1 MRYEVIH
8 SLPGAGAAAVG
19 PALERVIRGV
29 LLIYIIALPFHRLL
43 FLERNGIVLDPVG
56 KRFIIVEFGGK
67 SVLAWKPGDK
77 APAVIAKGPGGF
89 DGVVIAG
96 GKILV
101 SSWSDS
107 TVASYETGQ
116 EVKIIT
122 GVPSPADIGY
132 DAKRNRVLI
141 PVFTGNRVEVYQL
154 P

>member
-1 MRYEVIH
+1 M
-8 SLPGAGAAAVG
+8 
-19 PALERVIRGV
+19 
-29 LLIYIIALPFHRLL
+29 
-43 FLERNGIVLDPVG
+43 
-56 KRFIIVEFGGK
+56 
-67 SVLAWKPGDK
+67 LAWKPGDK

-132 DAKRNRVLI
+132 DAKRNRVLV